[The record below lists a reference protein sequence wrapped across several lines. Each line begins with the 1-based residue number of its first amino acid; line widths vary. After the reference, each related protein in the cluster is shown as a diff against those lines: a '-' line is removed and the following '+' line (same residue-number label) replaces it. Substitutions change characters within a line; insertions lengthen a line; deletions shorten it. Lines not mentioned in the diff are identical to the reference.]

1 MQELAIHG
9 GKKTRTRPFPN
20 KKDVGI
26 EELKE
31 VAEVIWSGQLNRV
44 GGTKVSN
51 FEKEFAKLYGVEY
64 AVASTS
70 GTASIHVALGAL
82 NLDPGSEVITG
93 PISDMG
99 SIIPILYQGLIPIF
113 VDIDPKTYALD
124 PEDVERKIS
133 EKTKAIMAIHLF
145 GLADKL
151 DELRKIAK
159 EHNLYL
165 IEDTSQAH
173 LAEYKDKLAGTIGDI
188 GCFSLQQSKQMTTG
202 DGGMTIFKDK
212 ELYERGSL
220 FADKAWPRSG
230 KLADRGYL
238 FLAMNY
244 RMTELQGAVGLAQ
257 VKKIR
262 NIVERRRKVGEKLV
276 KMIKEEVEGVIPPHV
291 PSYCKHSFWLFPI
304 TLDEEKIKIAPE
316 VFNEALNAEGIPS
329 SFGYIKKPLYLY
341 PVLKEKIT
349 FGRSHYPFDLPEAR
363 KVEYKEGDCPNA
375 EKLLKK
381 VITIPVNEFYEDEDI
396 EDIIK
401 ALKKVS
407 NYYIKNKLNNLS

>member
-9 GKKTRTRPFPN
+9 GRKTRVKPFPS
-20 KKDVGI
+20 KRDIGI

-31 VAEVIWSGQLNRV
+31 VLEVIWSGQLNRTY
-44 GGTKVSN
+44 GTKVSE
-51 FEKEFAKLYGVEY
+51 FEKAFAQLYDAKY

-82 NLDPGSEVITG
+82 NFDPGSEIITG

-113 VDIDPKTYALD
+113 ADIDLKTYSLD
-124 PEDVERKIS
+124 PEDVERKITD
-133 EKTKAIMAIHLF
+133 KTKAIMAIHLF

-151 DELRKIAK
+151 DELKKIAK
-159 EHNLYL
+159 DYNLYL
-165 IEDTSQAH
+165 IEDASQAH
-173 LAEYKDKLAGTIGDI
+173 LAEYRGKLAGTIGNI

-202 DGGMTIFKDK
+202 DGGITIFQDK
-212 ELYERGSL
+212 ELYERGTL
-220 FADKAWPRSG
+220 FSDKAWPRSG
-230 KLADRGYL
+230 PSKDRGYL

-257 VKKIR
+257 LKKVR
-262 NIVERRRKVGEKLV
+262 NIVERRRKIGEKLS
-276 KMIKEEVEGVIPPHV
+276 KLIQEEVEGVKPPYI
-291 PSYCKHSFWLFPI
+291 PSYCKHSFWLYPI
-304 TLDEEKIKIAPE
+304 TLDEEKVKVPPE

-341 PVLKEKIT
+341 PVLKDKIT
-349 FGRSHYPFDLPEAR
+349 FGGSHYPFSLLEAR
-363 KVEYKEGDCPNA
+363 KISYKEGDCPGA
-375 EKLLKK
+375 ESLLKK
-381 VITIPVNEFYEDEDI
+381 LITIPINEFYDEVDI
-396 EDIIK
+396 EDIIR

-407 NYYIKNKLNNLS
+407 NYYMNKTN